1 MYGIKRLRIYYDKVD
16 DEKFYQP
23 KWKSK
28 DIRNFKIINAHIK
41 I

>member
-16 DEKFYQP
+16 DENFIKQNG
-23 KWKSK
+23 KNK